1 MDTQIIDLR
10 KSYSGYIIP
19 ANLSFL
25 FEIIQ
30 FEDPGVSQV
39 PAEELYPEEQSTSNF
54 FKVPHLS
61 PLSPPAADPGRW
73 AGHSAQLSQLL
84 AWHFSPQD
92 KEGHRM
98 ASLDLIPSPPKP
110 VGAGTSG

>member
-1 MDTQIIDLR
+1 MGKAHPEAQTAPEAHTPLHSWLCTHMDTQIIDLR

-61 PLSPPAADPGRW
+61 PLSPPAADPGR
-73 AGHSAQLSQLL
+73 
-84 AWHFSPQD
+84 
-92 KEGHRM
+92 
-98 ASLDLIPSPPKP
+98 
-110 VGAGTSG
+110 